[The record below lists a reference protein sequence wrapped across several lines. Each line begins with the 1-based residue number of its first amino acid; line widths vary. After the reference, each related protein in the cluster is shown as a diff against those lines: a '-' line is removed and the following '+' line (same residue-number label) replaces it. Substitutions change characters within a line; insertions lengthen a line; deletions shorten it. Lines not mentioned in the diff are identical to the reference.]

1 MVDVAAS
8 DFSMG
13 CDNTSDQCVDDELPQ
28 HPVTLSAFQIDRT
41 EVTQDQYTACVVAG
55 SCDVPSCA
63 WDCELTNYPA
73 TCVSWSQAK
82 TYCEWAQKRL
92 PTEAEWEKAARGEQ
106 AAKYPWGNADPD
118 CTLANLAGCGHG
130 ALPVGSFETGASPYG
145 ALDMA
150 GNVVEMVADWY
161 DETYYATSPAQ
172 DPTGPAMGTR
182 YVGRGGGYASDSTWL
197 RASKRDWYDLSD
209 WAPSLGF
216 RCAR

>member
-1 MVDVAAS
+1 MDAGGAAGAAQGGSGGAIAFNCESDAAPGEMVDVAAS

-106 AAKYPWGNADPD
+106 AAKYPWGNADP
-118 CTLANLAGCGHG
+118 
-130 ALPVGSFETGASPYG
+130 
-145 ALDMA
+145 
-150 GNVVEMVADWY
+150 
-161 DETYYATSPAQ
+161 
-172 DPTGPAMGTR
+172 
-182 YVGRGGGYASDSTWL
+182 
-197 RASKRDWYDLSD
+197 
-209 WAPSLGF
+209 
-216 RCAR
+216 